1 MIRLLTTRGHERT
14 HRAVRRDPRAPR
26 LELLHY
32 DRAFAQR
39 SLARLP
45 SVFTDMDRLSAFDL
59 ELAAAVFRCL
69 AGAGVPVWND
79 PARVRTRFAL
89 LRALH
94 AAGLNDF
101 NAYRVDEGVRPARFP
116 VFLRRAA
123 GHGPPAS
130 ELLADW
136 DAARRA
142 VAAALERGIPESDL
156 LLVEYAAEPVRPGI
170 FRRLAVSRIGR
181 RLVPHVCVH
190 DDHWLVKYGKLGAAT
205 PELYAE
211 EARLLRESPFAEPL
225 GQAFELA
232 GIDYGRADFGLVG
245 GRVQVYEINTNP
257 TLKPGQPHPDEQRRR
272 NLAFAWE
279 QHLDALRALDP
290 GPLPGPAVALRD
302 ARLRHHQGFLDR
314 WLRRS
319 RATP

>member
-14 HRAVRRDPRAPR
+14 HRAVQRDPRAPR
-26 LELLHY
+26 LELIHY
-32 DRAFAQR
+32 DRAFAER
-39 SLARLP
+39 RLARAAY
-45 SVFTDMDRLSAFDL
+45 VFTDMDRLSAADL
-59 ELAAAVFRCL
+59 ELSAALYRSLAAASL
-69 AGAGVPVWND
+69 PVWND

-101 NAYRVDEGVRPARFP
+101 NAYRVDEGLRPARYP

-130 ELLADW
+130 ELLPDW
-136 DAARRA
+136 EAAQR
-142 VAAALERGIPESDL
+142 ALESALARGLPESDL
-156 LLVEYAAEPVRPGI
+156 LWVEYAAEPVRPGV
-170 FRRLAVSRIGR
+170 FRRLAISRIGP

-190 DDHWLVKYGKLGAAT
+190 DDRWLVKYGKLGSAT

-211 EARLLRESPFAEPL
+211 EARLLRENPYAAAL
-225 GQAFELA
+225 QRAFELA
-232 GIDYGRADFGLVG
+232 GIEYGRADFGLVG

-257 TLKPGQPHPDEQRRR
+257 TLKPGLPHPDAQRRQ
-272 NLAFAWE
+272 NLEFAWE
-279 QHLDALRALDP
+279 QHLAALRALDP
-290 GPLPGPAVALRD
+290 GPLPGPPVAISD
-302 ARLRHHQGFLDR
+302 TRLRHHQGWLDR
-314 WLRRS
+314 YLRRS